1 MFTAALR
8 AGADLY
14 ITGDVGY
21 HDALD
26 AVNAGLTVVDAGHNP
41 TERIYLDTLVNILDR
56 EVSPGIEVR
65 RVAWTQ
71 DVFRV
76 V

>member
-1 MFTAALR
+1 
-8 AGADLY
+8 
-14 ITGDVGY
+14 
-21 HDALD
+21 
-26 AVNAGLTVVDAGHNP
+26 VVDAGHNP